1 MTRRSITAAVG
12 AACSAFVL
20 LLAVPGSAS
29 AATGQFRYSYTTAE
43 GYEAVGFLNNPA
55 SGACINLPA
64 PGSAPGTTSRTPQ
77 NYTNATA
84 TVFLDADCEG
94 DTYYTLPPGTGAS
107 DRLLLRSVVFS

>member
-20 LLAVPGSAS
+20 LLAAPGAAS
-29 AATGQFRYSYTTAE
+29 AATGQFRYTYTTAE

-55 SGACINLPA
+55 SGECINLPA
-64 PGSAPGTTSRTPQ
+64 PGATPGTASRAPQ
-77 NYTNATA
+77 NRTDATA

-94 DTYYTLPPGTGAS
+94 DTYYTLAPGAGAS
-107 DRLLLRSVVFS
+107 ERLLLRSVVFS